1 MATVI
6 RVLHPTCQLCDRI
19 NQLVAQS
26 TLPRSV
32 DGQALTL
39 GKLERLLANPN
50 LIFMVAVANDPDQRV
65 VAFGSM
71 AMVEGIQCWVAT
83 IEEVVVSRPWKKRDV
98 AIDVLSA
105 LKREARHFV
114 AKHHTDLRLM
124 SRHGLIDHLEWRTVS
139 SAKTSAAVA

>member
-1 MATVI
+1 
-6 RVLHPTCQLCDRI
+6 
-19 NQLVAQS
+19 
-26 TLPRSV
+26 
-32 DGQALTL
+32 GQALTL